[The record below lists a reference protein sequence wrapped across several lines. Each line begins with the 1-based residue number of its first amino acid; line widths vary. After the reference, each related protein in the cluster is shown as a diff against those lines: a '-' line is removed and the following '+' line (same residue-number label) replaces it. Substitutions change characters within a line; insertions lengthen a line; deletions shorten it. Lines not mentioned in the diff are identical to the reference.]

1 LARCGGEAEWFPA
14 SCGKQASSTRGGR
27 TCPHALRGELRGAE
41 VNIVVMQNVTPVAI
55 AALGLE
61 LIPAVVFGFAA
72 ERVARSVQRWPVPVR
87 VGLPALFVFPYVL
100 LACAQGIFLWKW
112 FALYAGLPVVVAWLL
127 DRAAAADPEQ
137 RGNWR
142 DGIILLALGL
152 AVDLRWFEPAWPVG
166 LRASNELL
174 LVDVGLYGFM
184 AIRRLEGTGFDFRPH
199 WGRETSD
206 GEPSGPKTSGK
217 NNGEKSNDWETGNG
231 KTHDWKIG
239 LRELAFLTP
248 PVLILGLALGFI
260 HPHRSPLF
268 GNPAGNLAGV
278 GWAALRWIGIFFFT
292 AVPEELFF
300 RAWVQNLLER
310 RVGRRAA
317 LGIASVIF
325 GLSHFNK
332 RSAHFNWRYVLLAT
346 IAGIFYGRAW
356 REQRRVPAS
365 AITHTCVDWI
375 WSLWF

>member
-1 LARCGGEAEWFPA
+1 MELSVAVAFGCAAEPIARAVARWPRGVRIVFPA
-14 SCGKQASSTRGGR
+14 
-27 TCPHALRGELRGAE
+27 
-41 VNIVVMQNVTPVAI
+41 
-55 AALGLE
+55 
-61 LIPAVVFGFAA
+61 F
-72 ERVARSVQRWPVPVR
+72 
-87 VGLPALFVFPYVL
+87 FVLPYV
-100 LACAQGIFLWKW
+100 AVSISQHGVSWKW

-127 DRAAAADPEQ
+127 DRAGAADGVQ

-152 AVDLRWFEPAWPVG
+152 AVDLRWFESAWPQG
-166 LRASNELL
+166 LRALNELL
-174 LVDVGLYGFM
+174 LVDVALYGFL
-184 AIRRLEGTGFDFRPH
+184 AIRRLQGTGFDFCPR
-199 WGRETSD
+199 WGRKAGD
-206 GEPSGPKTSGK
+206 GEAGDPRTNEAKSGDGKTHDWDSG
-217 NNGEKSNDWETGNG
+217 DG

-239 LRELAFLTP
+239 LRELLFFTP

-260 HPHRSPLF
+260 HPHRSSLF

-278 GWAALRWIGIFFFT
+278 GWAALRWVAIFFFT

-317 LGIASVIF
+317 LGIASVVF